1 MNTRMDWRSRMRL
14 PLAAALLAALG
25 ACSDGPAA
33 AGADDI
39 TALMSVQPTP
49 SSVNVAVGSTVVITF
64 GHALAAGMEA
74 YAALHEG
81 AVVGPVVVGTWGI
94 SSDRT
99 VLTFRPTTPL
109 KAATTYVIHLAG
121 GMMDGSGH
129 MVNLERNGI
138 GMGGQWATGAMMT
151 GGMGA
156 GMMGGGQ
163 STMMGS
169 GWQHP
174 SNGSY
179 GMVFTFKTAA

>member
-1 MNTRMDWRSRMRL
+1 MNTRMDWRSRMWL
-14 PLAAALLAALG
+14 PLAAVLLATVG
-25 ACSDGPAA
+25 ACSDGPV
-33 AGADDI
+33 AGGVDDV
-39 TALMSVQPTP
+39 TALMSVQPAG
-49 SSVNVAVGSTVVITF
+49 SSVNVAVESDVVVTF
-64 GHALAAGMEA
+64 DHALAAGMEA

-81 AVVGPVVVGTWGI
+81 SVAGPVIAGTWGI

-99 VLTFRPTTPL
+99 VLTFKPATPL
-109 KAATTYVIHLAG
+109 LAATTYVIHLGG

-138 GMGGQWATGAMMT
+138 GMGGQWATGTMMT

-163 STMMGS
+163 SAMMGS